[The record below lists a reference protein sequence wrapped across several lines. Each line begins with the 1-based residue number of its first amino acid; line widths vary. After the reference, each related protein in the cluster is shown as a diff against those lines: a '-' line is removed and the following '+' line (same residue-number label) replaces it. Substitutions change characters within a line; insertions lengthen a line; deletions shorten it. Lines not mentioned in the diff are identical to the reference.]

1 MKTKVE
7 TGVMQ
12 LQAKQCEAPPEAES
26 GPWADRTTPRLWL
39 GGPRGRCQGH
49 FNMHSWTEVSGSTSG
64 CSGDMYLCGSPGG
77 SVAERSQSQVTSQF
91 KTEVGWPVTWA

>member
-39 GGPRGRCQGH
+39 GGPRGRC
-49 FNMHSWTEVSGSTSG
+49 
-64 CSGDMYLCGSPGG
+64 
-77 SVAERSQSQVTSQF
+77 
-91 KTEVGWPVTWA
+91 

>member
-1 MKTKVE
+1 MRGRFEIQGGRPLMKTKVE

-39 GGPRGRCQGH
+39 GGPRGRC
-49 FNMHSWTEVSGSTSG
+49 
-64 CSGDMYLCGSPGG
+64 
-77 SVAERSQSQVTSQF
+77 
-91 KTEVGWPVTWA
+91 